1 MSVWEDGKVKTDG
14 FTTPIC
20 LTPLNWT
27 LKMVQMAHFTLC
39 VFDQSK
45 ENEDLKGGCGGGVW
59 GRRSRPLCLEPRKSI
74 DFSNTVHHI
83 CDKSSVETK
92 STKGGPRGAPGQM
105 GVLRGAPPSLARQR
119 AGWEGRRVRPQG
131 GPCGSHA
138 NQLPPALPHG
148 PEVPRKGPW
157 GSGLVA
163 PGLSRDSRQPGPCTH
178 LPVLVVNEDVPC
190 AVVPQVRDLQAMRVA
205 YLGRLKGRIQMLD
218 LHDGLGLLG
227 LGSRQGL
234 SARWLHTCR
243 AVWLWASFLPSLGL
257 GSLV

>member
-14 FTTPIC
+14 FTKSDGFTTRIC

-39 VFDQSK
+39 VFDHSK
-45 ENEDLKGGCGGGVW
+45 KNKDLKGGCLGRRAW
-59 GRRSRPLCLEPRKSI
+59 GRGEPTSVSQASHSI

-83 CDKSSVETK
+83 CDKSSVK
-92 STKGGPRGAPGQM
+92 PIDKRRAPWAPGQM
-105 GVLRGAPPSLARQR
+105 GVLRGVPPSLGRRR

-163 PGLSRDSRQPGPCTH
+163 PGSPDSTAARPLH
-178 LPVLVVNEDVPC
+178 LPSHPH
-190 AVVPQVRDLQAMRVA
+190 
-205 YLGRLKGRIQMLD
+205 GK
-218 LHDGLGLLG
+218 
-227 LGSRQGL
+227 
-234 SARWLHTCR
+234 
-243 AVWLWASFLPSLGL
+243 
-257 GSLV
+257 